1 VILTFYLYYVINY
14 KQVRRTFPFWV
25 GMLGV
30 FWSCFFWLGLNGET
44 MFLHGI
50 GVLIAL
56 AGLIAAMLPC
66 HVRFLDGEEH
76 ASGTHAGSSGEE

>member
-1 VILTFYLYYVINY
+1 
-14 KQVRRTFPFWV
+14 
-25 GMLGV
+25 
-30 FWSCFFWLGLNGET
+30 

-76 ASGTHAGSSGEE
+76 ASGTNAGSSGEE